1 MASQQNSFTWLNQL
15 GGAMEEI
22 DTAMKLIDESDV
34 KSAVK
39 EILAAKNIAFYAG
52 GREGLMMRALAMRLF
67 HAGLDVHVVGDMT
80 VPHLS
85 YGDLFILT
93 CGPGNISTAEALAGV
108 ASRDGARI
116 LYFTAQPNNKPAQL
130 ADLVFKIPAQ
140 TMADDNASVAVLPMG
155 STFEIAILI
164 LGDLI
169 TNAVREARGEDLAT
183 TLQKQGCFL

>member
-1 MASQQNSFTWLNQL
+1 MSSSTNTPTWPLQL
-15 GGAMEEI
+15 KGAMEEVS
-22 DTAMKLIDESDV
+22 TAMDLIDENDV
-34 KSAVK
+34 KAAVK
-39 EILAAKNIAFYAG
+39 EILAAKSIAFYAG

-80 VPHLS
+80 VPHLGS
-85 YGDLFILT
+85 GDLFILT

-116 LYFTAQPNNKPAQL
+116 LYFTAQPTNKPAQL

-140 TMADDNASVAVLPMG
+140 TMADDHASVAVLPMG

-169 TNAVREARGEDLAT
+169 TNAVREARGEDLAKMRLRHT
-183 TLQKQGCFL
+183 NME

>member
-1 MASQQNSFTWLNQL
+1 MSSPKNSSTWSQQLKGS
-15 GGAMEEI
+15 MEEI
-22 DTAMKLIDESDV
+22 STAMELIDESDV

-80 VPHLS
+80 VPHLGS
-85 YGDLFILT
+85 GDLFILT

-116 LYFTAQPNNKPAQL
+116 LYFTAQPTNKPAQL
-130 ADLVFKIPAQ
+130 ADLIFKIPAQ

-169 TNAVREARGEDLAT
+169 TNAVRDARGEDLAKMRSRHT
-183 TLQKQGCFL
+183 NME

>member
-1 MASQQNSFTWLNQL
+1 M
-15 GGAMEEI
+15 
-22 DTAMKLIDESDV
+22 
-34 KSAVK
+34 
-39 EILAAKNIAFYAG
+39 
-52 GREGLMMRALAMRLF
+52 
-67 HAGLDVHVVGDMT
+67 
-80 VPHLS
+80 
-85 YGDLFILT
+85 T

-140 TMADDNASVAVLPMG
+140 TMADDKASIAVLPMG

-169 TNAVREARGEDLAT
+169 TNAVREARGEDLAKMRSRHT
-183 TLQKQGCFL
+183 NME